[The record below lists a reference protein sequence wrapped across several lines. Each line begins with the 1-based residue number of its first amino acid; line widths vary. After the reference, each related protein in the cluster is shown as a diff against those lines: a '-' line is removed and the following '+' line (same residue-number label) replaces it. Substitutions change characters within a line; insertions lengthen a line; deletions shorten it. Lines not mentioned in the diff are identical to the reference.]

1 MWDANHDDD
10 VEEELESLSDVN
22 KSWAVGMII
31 PVLVSLL
38 FITLTVL
45 SK

>member
-10 VEEELESLSDVN
+10 VEEELEPLSDVN
-22 KSWAVGMII
+22 KSWAVSMII

-38 FITLTVL
+38 FITLSIV